1 MDDLAVELW
10 SALPPEIV
18 ERMLTFLSAPALCRF
33 RTVCK
38 RWNVL
43 ICKPEFGALY
53 IQRTRQDAGFVV
65 LRFITYSDEEEPF
78 RVVNP
83 GWSIL
88 DVSARRW
95 YTINDGTEQDVFET
109 GNVAMD
115 HLALP
120 FQLSQGSSEDY
131 ASASVSNPI
140 VQRSRRLPSC
150 PVNYGHVVPVVNM
163 IVDNTAHSYK
173 IFVLQKHDGDGDTGL
188 EEFLINVYESTTNQ
202 WRNSTILQMPR
213 LLGFAF
219 HGLWF
224 AFLNGLL
231 YVLMFSSELATE
243 SEPNYRLWSYNH
255 VEGTWKDTCVNVQ
268 YRPLDI
274 VGLSV
279 GDNQLFI
286 TSWVHRRHPQI
297 DHPSYGWSYEI
308 SEVQLE
314 DGTYRKVFEMT
325 AALARQVFQVSF
337 FYCAS
342 NLVSPYCVT

>member
-18 ERMLTFLSAPALCRF
+18 ERVLTFLSAPALCRF

-115 HLALP
+115 HL
-120 FQLSQGSSEDY
+120 
-131 ASASVSNPI
+131 
-140 VQRSRRLPSC
+140 
-150 PVNYGHVVPVVNM
+150 
-163 IVDNTAHSYK
+163 
-173 IFVLQKHDGDGDTGL
+173 
-188 EEFLINVYESTTNQ
+188 
-202 WRNSTILQMPR
+202 
-213 LLGFAF
+213 
-219 HGLWF
+219 
-224 AFLNGLL
+224 GLL
-231 YVLMFSSELATE
+231 YQLTQGGGEEYASS
-243 SEPNYRLWSYNH
+243 
-255 VEGTWKDTCVNVQ
+255 
-268 YRPLDI
+268 
-274 VGLSV
+274 
-279 GDNQLFI
+279 
-286 TSWVHRRHPQI
+286 
-297 DHPSYGWSYEI
+297 
-308 SEVQLE
+308 
-314 DGTYRKVFEMT
+314 
-325 AALARQVFQVSF
+325 
-337 FYCAS
+337 
-342 NLVSPYCVT
+342 